1 MEATLT
7 FNRLTNYQEG
17 VSANGAW
24 KRQEAL
30 FETRDNYPKTIAM
43 SGFNSMAESL
53 ANCQPGAAYDVKFE
67 IASREYN
74 GKWYTDIKVFGI
86 EIHATIP
93 APAQQQYGQQQY
105 AQQQNGQTQRYPAP
119 AQQQMR
125 FDPLTGEQYQDD
137 LPF

>member
-43 SGFNSMAESL
+43 SGFNSMADSL

-67 IASREYN
+67 IVSREYN
-74 GKWYTDIKVFGI
+74 GKWYTDLKVFGI

-93 APAQQQYGQQQY
+93 APEQQQY
-105 AQQQNGQTQRYPAP
+105 GQTQRYPAP